1 MLTFKN
7 FMKSIDI
14 SDTSTAKPVSK
25 RFFGRNAHRAIED
38 EQEQAP
44 NIPAQNPE
52 DQQPP
57 EQAPATPKEQ
67 PPTDIGAPT
76 SEDPNR
82 QGLIRTVKG
91 AHLVY
96 KRKDDT
102 GTFSELW
109 IYPIDQKGIRTE
121 MQIRR
126 DILAGTDI
134 PEKQVSS
141 DDGSQELD
149 LWTAGNAQLILIT
162 GLPN

>member
-1 MLTFKN
+1 MQVV
-7 FMKSIDI
+7 
-14 SDTSTAKPVSK
+14 PVRPRLHQAGS
-25 RFFGRNAHRAIED
+25 RGVPRHVGPGA
-38 EQEQAP
+38 QAP
-44 NIPAQNPE
+44 E
-52 DQQPP
+52 EQQST
-57 EQAPATPKEQ
+57 E
-67 PPTDIGAPT
+67 IGAPT

-96 KRKDDT
+96 KRKDET

-109 IYPIDQKGIRTE
+109 IYPINEKGLRTE

-126 DILAGTDI
+126 DILTGTDI

-141 DDGSQELD
+141 EDGSQELD